1 MTGAH
6 TLYLHIGRGKSGSST
21 IQSLAR
27 DHAQFMASAGVYCP
41 LTVHGLPNHAR
52 LAAALCDRNHD
63 PETLKRFREALRTSP
78 HGKVFISGEAL
89 FSITREGMKRLKRLL
104 DGRELRVLAYVR
116 DYPGWVQSMYAQR
129 TKRATSPLDFDA
141 YFKSIRA
148 NVTILPRVERWASA
162 FGWDAMRIRTLDPAV
177 LTGGNL
183 ISDVLDALSITG
195 TPPSV
200 QSLNVSPHW
209 IALELQRA
217 LAVAAAAS
225 PIGKIDSKTARATRN
240 LFEAC
245 AAGAQPSR
253 VDYLTNEQW
262 RELALLYMRD
272 IAKVGERI
280 GTWFPISLKEPE
292 ARQFRPSFG
301 NIPRPVKADILA
313 KMREPGLASQINP
326 AVLALAEKL
335 LTDGYELASPMP
347 TAARA

>member
-1 MTGAH
+1 
-6 TLYLHIGRGKSGSST
+6 
-21 IQSLAR
+21 
-27 DHAQFMASAGVYCP
+27 MASAGVYCP

-63 PETLKRFREALRTSP
+63 PETLKHFRAALRTSP

-129 TKRATSPLDFDA
+129 TKRANSPLDFDA

-148 NVTILPRVERWASA
+148 NVTILPRVERWASS
-162 FGWDAMRIRTLDPAV
+162 FGWDVMRIRTLDPAV

-183 ISDVLDALSITG
+183 IADMLDALSITA
-195 TPPSV
+195 TPPNV

-217 LAVAAAAS
+217 LAAAS
-225 PIGKIDSKTARATRN
+225 PIGKIDSKSARTTRN

-262 RELALLYMRD
+262 RELALLYMQD
-272 IAKVGERI
+272 MAKVGERI
-280 GTWFPISLKEPE
+280 GARFPISLKEPGE
-292 ARQFRPSFG
+292 RQFRPSFA
-301 NIPRPVKADILA
+301 NIPGPVKADILS
-313 KMREPGLASQINP
+313 KIREPRLASQINP
-326 AVLALAEKL
+326 AVLALVEKL
-335 LTDGYELASPMP
+335 LMDGYELPLSMP
-347 TAARA
+347 AVARA